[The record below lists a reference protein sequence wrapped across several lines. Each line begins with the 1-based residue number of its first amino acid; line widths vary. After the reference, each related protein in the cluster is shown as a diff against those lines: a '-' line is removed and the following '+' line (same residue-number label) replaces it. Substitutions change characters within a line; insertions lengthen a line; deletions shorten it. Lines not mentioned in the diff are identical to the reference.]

1 MQCVWKEGGCE
12 LYPHVQHVAIGCMA
26 DVQECDEVWQEWHK
40 VLCAKCVKVKGER
53 QVMSFALKML
63 S

>member
-12 LYPHVQHVAIGCMA
+12 LNPLYNMGLLDA
-26 DVQECDEVWQEWHK
+26 QEMFRNVRK
-40 VLCAKCVKVKGER
+40 FGKNGTAFLCAKCAWMEGER
-53 QVMSFALKML
+53 QLMSFALKML